1 MRTFE
6 FTFRK
11 TIEQSENVGRFGLD
25 AITDV
30 LFEIFEGDV
39 VPALLGDD
47 LVLACEVEA
56 ESLSSAVAQ
65 VAEALEEAAR
75 RMTPEADRAAGG
87 ALAPDRSLWLP
98 AFRVE
103 ASVSDFA
110 PA

>member
-6 FTFRK
+6 FTFRR
-11 TIEQSENVGRFGLD
+11 TIERSESVGRFGLD

-47 LVLACEVEA
+47 LVLECEVEA
-56 ESLSSAVAQ
+56 ESLPAAVAQ
-65 VAEALEEAAR
+65 VAEAMEEAAR
-75 RMTPEADRAAGG
+75 RMTSEADRAAG
-87 ALAPDRSLWLP
+87 ASLAPDRPLLIPS
-98 AFRVE
+98 FRVE
-103 ASVSDFA
+103 ADVSAFA